1 MIINIAQDYTSNI
14 GEGRYTGTDFL
25 ERILLPNLNLALA
38 NNEKLIINLD
48 NLQNYSINFFQE
60 SFGNLTTYFSKE
72 EIIKTIEFVLHDDI
86 LVVNIIQELIANSN
100 KQRVLTKK

>member
-14 GEGRYTGTDFL
+14 GEGRYTGFDFL
-25 ERILLPNLNLALA
+25 ERILLPNLTFALA

-60 SFGNLTTYFSKE
+60 SFGNLTSYFTKE
-72 EIIKTIEFVLHDDI
+72 EIFATLEFVLHDDI
-86 LVVNIIQELIANSN
+86 LVVNIIKELITN
-100 KQRVLTKK
+100 KKERILTRN